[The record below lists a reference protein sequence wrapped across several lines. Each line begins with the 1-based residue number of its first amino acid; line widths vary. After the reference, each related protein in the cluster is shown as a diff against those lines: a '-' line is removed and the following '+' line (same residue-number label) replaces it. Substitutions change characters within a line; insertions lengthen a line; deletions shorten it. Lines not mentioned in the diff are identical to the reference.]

1 MKLKTLDFIFIILDK
16 TTWIVTSEGKSHF
29 CLRWRYYMWIWR
41 RNGEGK
47 SVFDELK
54 VLRIRVG
61 TIMTVSFLEL
71 FPPLCTSFIVPSH
84 YDIFWYNLARDV
96 TFFTTCKGCK
106 LWLVGDKSNTTFT
119 WAHNYHHFYFL
130 PITTCHLNK
139 LWKKVMSVELYSVM
153 TSYFFSLTGCW
164 CWLRFWLF
172 CQYYLV
178 LVFLGCLNWW

>member
-1 MKLKTLDFIFIILDK
+1 MKLKTLDVIFIILDK

-71 FPPLCTSFIVPSH
+71 FPLLFTSFIVPSH

-96 TFFTTCKGCK
+96 TFFTTCKVVSCD
-106 LWLVGDKSNTTFT
+106 W
-119 WAHNYHHFYFL
+119 WA
-130 PITTCHLNK
+130 I
-139 LWKKVMSVELYSVM
+139 
-153 TSYFFSLTGCW
+153 SLTLLSHGPTTTTIFISYQSLLATSTSCGKKL
-164 CWLRFWLF
+164 CP
-172 CQYYLV
+172 
-178 LVFLGCLNWW
+178 